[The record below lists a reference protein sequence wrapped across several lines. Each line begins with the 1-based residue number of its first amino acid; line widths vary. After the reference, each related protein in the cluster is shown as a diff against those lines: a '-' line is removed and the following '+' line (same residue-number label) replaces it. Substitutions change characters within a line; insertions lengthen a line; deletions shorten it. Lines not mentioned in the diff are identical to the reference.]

1 MNIVSALPL
10 LVLFSGIYF
19 TVVLR
24 GFQFFK
30 IRGIFREIKNE
41 LKSPRAISSLILALA
56 GTLGVGNVTGVA
68 VGIAAGGAGSV
79 FWLVVSSIFSAPIKY
94 CEVALCA
101 DANCGGMGALI
112 KKSFNKLGSPLSLVY
127 TLLCLILSLVM
138 GASLQSASIGECARE
153 ALGIKPSYLGIVLVA
168 FTLFIAFGGADKIE
182 SAVKIIIPLTTMLYI
197 LMCLCVIIPNISNLP
212 STVIN
217 IFTSAFNFRACSG
230 GLLGFFTS
238 RAVREGFARGML
250 SNEAGAGTSAMAH
263 SRAGKRGAV
272 SGGVLGM
279 LEVFFDTV
287 VLCPLTA
294 LTILITGKSEG
305 GITAL
310 LCAFTGRIP
319 LSSFLL
325 FISIFFFAAST
336 LLCWLFYGESCFSA
350 LFPSL
355 PRSVFVILFTVFTCF
370 GLVAPTVK
378 LIPLC
383 DLCLLFMSA
392 ITLSVL
398 FKNTRRIKEIS
409 MSLLK

>member
-10 LVLFSGIYF
+10 LVLFSGLYF

-30 IRGIFREIKNE
+30 IRVILREIKKE
-41 LKSPRAISSLILALA
+41 LKRPRALSSLILALA

-68 VGIAAGGAGSV
+68 VGIALGGAGSV
-79 FWLVVSSIFSAPIKY
+79 FWLVLSSIFSAPIKY

-101 DANCGGMGALI
+101 DCGCDGMGALI
-112 KKSFNKLGSPLSLVY
+112 GKSFARLAKPLSLIY
-127 TLLCLILSLVM
+127 TALCLMLSLVM
-138 GASLQSASIGECARE
+138 GASLQSASIGECAR
-153 ALGIKPSYLGIVLVA
+153 ASLGIEPLSLAIILAIFV
-168 FTLFIAFGGADKIE
+168 LFIAFGGADKIE
-182 SAVKIIIPLTTMLYI
+182 GAVKYIIPLTTSLYI

-212 STVIN
+212 STIIE
-217 IFTSAFNFRACSG
+217 IFSSALNFRACG
-230 GLLGFFTS
+230 GGMIGFFTS

-263 SRAGKRGAV
+263 SRAGKRDAV
-272 SGGVLGM
+272 SGGVFGM

-305 GITAL
+305 GLTAL
-310 LCAFTGRIP
+310 LDAFSGRIP

-325 FISIFFFAAST
+325 FICIFFFAAST
-336 LLCWLFYGESCFSA
+336 LLCWLFYGESCFSS
-350 LFPSL
+350 LFPRL
-355 PRSVFVILFTVFTCF
+355 PRAVFVIIFTVFVCV
-370 GLVAPTVK
+370 GLTVPTVR
-378 LIPLC
+378 LISLC
-383 DLCLLFMSA
+383 DICLLFMSA

-398 FKNTRRIKEIS
+398 FKNTKRIKEIS
-409 MSLLK
+409 LPLLK